1 MSPERMAAFAARR
14 LVLFGSQPAF
24 VLDEAVPGQ
33 PARLDLYVLL
43 LHPLTGD
50 FYDEIISQVMLLS
63 KKLVA
68 DPCVQ

>member
-1 MSPERMAAFAARR
+1 M
-14 LVLFGSQPAF
+14 
-24 VLDEAVPGQ
+24 PGQ

-68 DPCVQ
+68 DPCVSERVRRIAWIEARDDDQGGPSLAVIRNT